1 MLTEYPR
8 PESVPPPPLW
18 MGVVSGLSLL
28 GALVALVSNHYR
40 IADVGIILCNVVF
53 ILLAVRRHRERRRQ
67 ANESPDTP

>member
-1 MLTEYPR
+1 
-8 PESVPPPPLW
+8 

-28 GALVALVSNHYR
+28 GALVALVSNRYR

-53 ILLAVRRHRERRRQ
+53 IFLAVRRHRERRRQ